1 MNSRLVRILVVPPLL
16 LSASAVAAQRTTSL
30 TRKTGEA
37 TEPFSNLVAVQELP
51 DGRAVVTDAKERTL
65 TIVNFETGEVRQ
77 LGRNGNGPNEYTN
90 AQHLFRGHAD
100 TLYLFDFPA
109 RRMLRITPTGTLA
122 GTVPIEITVA
132 DTLLGETPKGNRI
145 VAGVRYRD
153 LAGRVYYEVSYLET
167 TRRGVHP
174 DQYLA
179 RVDPATKTSM
189 IVAPLRAWY
198 PEESSRWRAPFLYQD
213 VWAIAPD
220 GRVARVVPKDYHVE
234 WYRDGALI
242 ARGPTISVPPVRVSD
257 EDRRAWYAARAQ
269 QGSASGSLAGPP
281 APPGSE
287 QRERASP
294 RRPPGFTDADFP
306 SVKPPFVEAYVGRA
320 AIIDPEG
327 KGELWVTRAGAWNAK
342 ASTIDIFD
350 AAGQLVRRVTI
361 PATHR
366 VAGFGRAAVY
376 LVRTDEDGLQWLERY
391 AR

>member
-1 MNSRLVRILVVPPLL
+1 MFSQLVRVLVVPTLL
-16 LSASAVAAQRTTSL
+16 LSAPSVAAQPTTSL

-65 TIVNFETGEVRQ
+65 SIVNFRSGEVRQ

-90 AQHLFRGHAD
+90 AQHLFRGPAD

-122 GTVPIEITVA
+122 GTVPIEMTIG
-132 DTLLGETPKGNRI
+132 DTLTGETPKGNRI
-145 VAGVRYRD
+145 VAGLRYRD

-179 RVDPATKTSM
+179 RFDPATKTST
-189 IVAPLRAWY
+189 IVASLRAWY

-213 VWAIAPD
+213 VWAVAAD

-234 WYRDGALI
+234 WYRDGTLM
-242 ARGPTISVPPVRVSD
+242 ARGPTISVPPVRVTA
-257 EDRRAWYAARAQ
+257 EDRRAWYDARAQ
-269 QGSASGSLAGPP
+269 QGSASGTMAGPST
-281 APPGSE
+281 PPGSG
-287 QRERASP
+287 QSERASP

-306 SVKPPFVEAYVGRA
+306 SVKPPFVEDYVGRA
-320 AIIDPEG
+320 AIIDPG
-327 KGELWVTRAGAWNAK
+327 ANELWVTRAGAWNAK
-342 ASTIDIFD
+342 TSTIDVFD
-350 AAGQLVRRVTI
+350 AAGRLVRHVTI

-366 VAGFGRAAVY
+366 VAGFGRGTVY
-376 LVRTDEDGLQWLERY
+376 LVRTDEDGLQWLEQYTR
-391 AR
+391 